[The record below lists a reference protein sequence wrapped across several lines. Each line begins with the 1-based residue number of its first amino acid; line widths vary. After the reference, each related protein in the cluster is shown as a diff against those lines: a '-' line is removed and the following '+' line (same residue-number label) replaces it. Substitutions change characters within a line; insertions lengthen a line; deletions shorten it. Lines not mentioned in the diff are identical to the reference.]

1 MPLTTP
7 LNPVARPGPAGSA
20 RLTRVAQD
28 LAQPTPRYP
37 ASTGRVLLLVFTAFL
52 VLTQLY
58 AAIPL
63 AGPVGDHLGGEVTFA
78 LSTVYGLCYA
88 AGFLFW
94 GPIADRYGNK
104 RIMVVGLG
112 VLTALTIA
120 CAFAASIPM
129 LTVLR
134 GLQGFAAASFPP
146 AALAYLAVATPPRF
160 RTTAIGAVSTSF
172 LVSGILGQLFASTI
186 SQRLGWN
193 WVFIVS
199 GIAMGV
205 VLLAN
210 VLLVTEPIQP
220 RGSGGVS
227 SQFVSALRLIKRPT
241 VLPLCAAHI
250 TLLLSFV
257 AMYTG
262 LGPHLSTLGL
272 APSQAML
279 LRLVG
284 LPGMFAALL
293 VGPLARRLSL
303 AAIARLGV
311 VVGALGLLIEALLA
325 STLIG
330 TATASL
336 IFVTGISL
344 AVSAMISLFGEAAA
358 PHRAGGMALNG
369 FVLFLGASLGPLT
382 AAIGLSFAALLT
394 ALATLLVIAAICI
407 TGYATLQARASP

>member
-160 RTTAIGAVSTSF
+160 R
-172 LVSGILGQLFASTI
+172 
-186 SQRLGWN
+186 
-193 WVFIVS
+193 
-199 GIAMGV
+199 
-205 VLLAN
+205 
-210 VLLVTEPIQP
+210 
-220 RGSGGVS
+220 
-227 SQFVSALRLIKRPT
+227 
-241 VLPLCAAHI
+241 
-250 TLLLSFV
+250 V